1 MKIRNSLI
9 LASLASLAVLSAPAQ
24 AEYTQTEIEK
34 IIHDYIINNPDVLIE
49 ASAIVM
55 ARQKEIEDMEKQQH
69 IASISA
75 NKMFPQSGPA
85 KADHVIIEFFDYNCG
100 YCKKAKP
107 LLIDL
112 LKEHK
117 DTRYIYMELPIL
129 SKISYTAAKI
139 GIAIYN
145 IDRNKYVEYNN
156 KMMTRSSRLNDESEI
171 KSVVESIGL
180 DWEKVNEV
188 AKKPEVDEVISAV
201 RKEAEALKVNGT
213 PAFIVDG
220 EALYGA
226 PMSKEQ
232 VLTHFKKKK

>member
-1 MKIRNSLI
+1 M
-9 LASLASLAVLSAPAQ
+9 
-24 AEYTQTEIEK
+24 
-34 IIHDYIINNPDVLIE
+34 
-49 ASAIVM
+49 
-55 ARQKEIEDMEKQQH
+55 
-69 IASISA
+69 
-75 NKMFPQSGPA
+75 
-85 KADHVIIEFFDYNCG
+85 
-100 YCKKAKP
+100 
-107 LLIDL
+107 
-112 LKEHK
+112 KEHK

-232 VLTHFKKKK
+232 VLTLFKKKK